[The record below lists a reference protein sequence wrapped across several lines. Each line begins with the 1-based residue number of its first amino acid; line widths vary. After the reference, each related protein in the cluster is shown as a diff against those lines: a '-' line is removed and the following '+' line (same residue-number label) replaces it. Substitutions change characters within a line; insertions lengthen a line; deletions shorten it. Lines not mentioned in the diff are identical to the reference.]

1 MLKTPI
7 PRTVTLAALM
17 SAAAVAVSGT
27 GHAQEKFVFG
37 GLLPLTG
44 PASLFGPGMSTA
56 VEVAVADINAAG
68 GVRGAT
74 AELVTA
80 DDACDANIA
89 ARSLDRLLGQG
100 AKAIMGTGCSNVTL
114 ALLDKIQSS
123 KVSMCSGA
131 NTAPQ
136 LTTAPSGGYFAR
148 SSISQ
153 VMQGPVMAQAVLQ
166 DGNSNVAILSRGDPF
181 SEGLSTATRKT
192 LESRGAR
199 IVKYIVYDPAQT
211 AFEAEVAA
219 IVAARPDA
227 IVSVGRD
234 ERGPI
239 FRLLIERGFGPTKVG
254 WYTPAGITPE
264 FYKLVDPSNP
274 GVLKGLKQMAPTKA
288 SPTTDFGKRL
298 LAKNAGIKEFLFA
311 AEQYDCTIITALAAE
326 AAKSTDPAV
335 YKDAVAGVTRGETQC
350 KSYAECLPLA
360 KAGKSFAYIGP
371 TGPIYMSDAREPT
384 RAAIQI
390 LEVDDKGVVQPKK
403 LVEVGH

>member
-1 MLKTPI
+1 MFKTAM
-7 PRTVTLAALM
+7 PRTMVL
-17 SAAAVAVSGT
+17 AAAVSMTALAAPVT
-27 GHAQEKFVFG
+27 AQEKFIYG

-44 PASLFGPGMSTA
+44 PASLFGPGMAAA
-56 VEVAVADINAAG
+56 VELAIADINAAG
-68 GVRGAT
+68 GVRGAA

-80 DDACDANIA
+80 DDACDASIA

-181 SEGLSTATRKT
+181 SEGLAGATRKT

-199 IVKYIVYDPAQT
+199 IVKYIVYDPAQSS
-211 AFEAEVAA
+211 FEAEIAS
-219 IVAARPDA
+219 IVAAKPDA
-227 IVSVGRD
+227 IVAVGRD

-239 FRLLIERGFGPTKVG
+239 FRLLIERGLGPTKVG
-254 WYTPAGITPE
+254 WYTPAGITPD

-288 SPTTDFGKRL
+288 SPETEFGKRL
-298 LAKNAGIKEFLFA
+298 LARNAGIKEFLFA

-335 YKDAVAGVTRGETQC
+335 YKDAVAGVTRGEAQC

-360 KAGKSFAYIGP
+360 KAGKSFAYVGP

-384 RAAIQI
+384 RATIQI

-403 LVEVGH
+403 LIEVGQ